1 MPCLPTSQTW
11 NRTCFKEVYLGRGT
25 GEGTPIGRG
34 PEHKQLRHM
43 ANASNLLLDLTA
55 ELLSRGT
62 TVRFRPS
69 GRSMYPSI
77 REGEL
82 ITVEPVVPS
91 DVKLGDIVLYGTE
104 RGLIAHR
111 VVEVSNRAAGFSLRA
126 SSSRDVLVF
135 QLRGD
140 ASLSCDQPVVAHQ
153 ILGRVVGVKRNGRS
167 VALATRGAKMWH
179 RARRL
184 ASGLKGWIDPAGTG
198 SHPDLDFLGETLTV
212 VEGQLH

>member
-1 MPCLPTSQTW
+1 
-11 NRTCFKEVYLGRGT
+11 
-25 GEGTPIGRG
+25 
-34 PEHKQLRHM
+34 M
-43 ANASNLLLDLTA
+43 ANASKLLLDLTT

-91 DVKLGDIVLYGTE
+91 DVQLGDIVLYRSE

-111 VVEVSNRAAGFSLRA
+111 VVG
-126 SSSRDVLVF
+126 SSPTQSSVLSPHHF
-135 QLRGD
+135 LLRGD
-140 ASLSCDQPVVAHQ
+140 ASLCCDEPVAAEQ

-167 VALATRGAKMWH
+167 VALASRGAKLWH

-184 ASGLKGWIDPAGTG
+184 ASGLKGWIHAGGIG
-198 SHPDLDFLGETLTV
+198 SRLDLRVGLKPLTV
-212 VEGQLH
+212 VQDQLN